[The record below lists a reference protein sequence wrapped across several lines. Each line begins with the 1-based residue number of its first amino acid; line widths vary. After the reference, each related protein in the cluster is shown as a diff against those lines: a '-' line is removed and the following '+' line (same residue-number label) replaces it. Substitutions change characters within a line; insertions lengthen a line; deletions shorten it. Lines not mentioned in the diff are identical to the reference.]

1 MRNYVKKKNV
11 QAFTLMVAA
20 FLCGASSAN
29 ATGQREPRMKGKG
42 AAMVLVMPDP
52 VKAAIEK
59 VAPGFQ
65 PWKWQDYLPWVR
77 EDFKKWDMKNAP
89 YAVVADFN
97 NDGVNDLV
105 VDGHTDTYDALIAV
119 VSTSHG
125 YQAKI
130 ILQPEAGVSKPSEM
144 KFYQDERG
152 KAGRAGIGLK
162 DWLQYDADEKQKD
175 KSYAFTMSLSL
186 IYDADGQP
194 NWPGVAYYYFRK
206 GKFVMECSG
215 EMC

>member
-1 MRNYVKKKNV
+1 MRYYAKGKNAV
-11 QAFTLMVAA
+11 AFTLMMVAIL
-20 FLCGASSAN
+20 FGAGSAN
-29 ATGQREPRMKGKG
+29 AAGQREPHLKGKG
-42 AAMVLVMPDP
+42 ADMVLVMPDS

-65 PWKWQDYLPWVR
+65 PWRWQDYLPWVR
-77 EDFKKWDMKNAP
+77 EGWDMKNVP

-105 VDGHTDTYDALIAV
+105 VDGHTDTYDALIAA
-119 VSTSHG
+119 VSTPHG

-130 ILQPEAGVSKPSEM
+130 ILQPQAGVSKPSEM
-144 KFYQDERG
+144 KFYLDERG
-152 KAGRAGIGLK
+152 KAGRAGVGLK
-162 DWLQYDADEKQKD
+162 DWLRFEEDEKQRD
-175 KSYAFTMSLSL
+175 KSYAFTMILDL
-186 IYDADGQP
+186 VYDADGHP

-206 GKFVMECSG
+206 GEFVMECSG